1 MGDCAVLKTPF
12 AWQNFK
18 LGKVR
23 SLLSVVGIAFP
34 LMLIFVQLA
43 LHSALLSTGHLVYD
57 GLEFDIVLLSKEYI
71 YLAQPGGFPRS
82 RLFQAAGVAGVD
94 FVAPVYLGVAPWRNP
109 DLGTQRLILVM
120 GFDPRRSTFIS
131 QEISALLPQLKKADT
146 VMLDRQTRPEF
157 GPQKAGLKTEL
168 GHRKVEVIGLYDMG
182 TGFAAYGG
190 IVSTDVNFARLFPDR
205 SLEVVNV
212 GLVSL
217 ADSAD
222 LEAVVAHLQL
232 AMPEDIVVMQR
243 AQLYKREEEYWDSA
257 SSVGVM
263 LGWSVLV
270 DAIVG
275 AVILYQ
281 VLSADVL
288 RRLREYSTLLAL
300 GYGRWF
306 LYRSVIVQAL
316 IVVSAAF
323 IPALLLAMGVC
334 RLGRNAMLL
343 PMEINISTGLWVML
357 ITISLAM
364 LTSILSIRKLAAA
377 DPADL
382 F

>member
-1 MGDCAVLKTPF
+1 LKTPF
-12 AWQNFK
+12 AWQNFRH
-18 LGKVR
+18 GKIR
-23 SLLSVVGIAFP
+23 SLLAVVGIAFP

-57 GLEFDIVLLSKEYI
+57 GLRFDIVLLSKEYI

-94 FVAPVYLGVAPWRNP
+94 SVAPVYLGVAPWRNP
-109 DLGTQRLILVM
+109 EIGTQRLILVI
-120 GFDPRRSTFIS
+120 GFDPRRATFTS
-131 QEISALLPQLKKADT
+131 DEISELLPQLKKADT

-157 GPQKAGLKTEL
+157 GPQKKGLRAEL
-168 GHRKVEVIGLYDMG
+168 GHRQVEVVGLYDMG

-190 IVSTDVNFARLFPDR
+190 TVSVDVNFERLFPGR
-205 SLEVVNV
+205 SLETVNV
-212 GLVSL
+212 GLISL

-222 LEAVVAHLQL
+222 PEAVVAQL
-232 AMPEDIVVMQR
+232 RLMLPEDIVVLR
-243 AQLYKREEEYWDSA
+243 RSELLVREEEYWDSA
-257 SSVGVM
+257 SSVGIM

-300 GYGRWF
+300 GYGQRY
-306 LYRSVIVQAL
+306 LYRSVIAQAL

-323 IPALLLAMGVC
+323 IPALLLAVGVC
-334 RLGRNAMLL
+334 RMGRNAMLL
-343 PMEINISTGLWVML
+343 PMEITMKTGVWVML
-357 ITISLAM
+357 ITLGLA
-364 LTSILSIRKLAAA
+364 TFASTLSIRKLAGA